1 MIRERR
7 TAVEGTPPPLI
18 QWGGVFAGTVIGL
31 AAGGLLSLLWLGL
44 AYGSHRHLFYQ
55 HLDWWLGA
63 TAIFAMLLA
72 GVVAGASSAA
82 RGVTAG
88 IANGVTAW
96 GLVVLGVAAFGIPA
110 LISTSN
116 ATVVHVGAQ
125 TLTVKTLGWWPSFW
139 SVLIGLG
146 AGAIGG
152 AIGGAPSRRRAL
164 ATEPAAVIERD
175 DHVREGRKGSYGP
188 KTKGPCGPKT
198 KPPGLGRSHRTQMFR
213 SSQTDARTQMVCGPP
228 RTTLA
233 EPRQRPQAST

>member
-31 AAGGLLSLLWLGL
+31 AVGGLLSLLWLGL

-116 ATVVHVGAQ
+116 ATVVHVGAR

-152 AIGGAPSRRRAL
+152 AIGGAPSRRRAS
-164 ATEPAAVIERD
+164 AIESAAVTEPG
-175 DHVREGRKGSYGP
+175 DHVREDDRP
-188 KTKGPCGPKT
+188 LRPEDDRPLR
-198 KPPGLGRSHRTQMFR
+198 PEDDRPLRPEDDRPLRPGGESARPRTQ
-213 SSQTDARTQMVCGPP
+213 PP
-228 RTTLA
+228 DT
-233 EPRQRPQAST
+233 EVPQ

>member
-1 MIRERR
+1 MKQQRR
-7 TAVEGTPPPLI
+7 TVVEGTPPPLI
-18 QWGGVFAGTVIGL
+18 GWGGVFAGTVIGL
-31 AAGGLLSLLWLGL
+31 AVGGLLSLLWLGL

-96 GLVVLGVAAFGIPA
+96 GLVVLGIAAFGIPA

-116 ATVVHVGAQ
+116 ATVVHIGARS
-125 TLTVKTLGWWPSFW
+125 LTVKTLGWWPSFW

-152 AIGGAPSRRRAL
+152 AIGGAPSRRRAS
-164 ATEPAAVIERD
+164 ATEPAPVTERD
-175 DHVREGRKGSYGP
+175 DPVREDERRLRPEDEGPRPRRRPLGP
-188 KTKGPCGPKT
+188 KTKVRPEGERPRP
-198 KPPGLGRSHRTQMFR
+198 RTQPGD
-213 SSQTDARTQMVCGPP
+213 T
-228 RTTLA
+228 
-233 EPRQRPQAST
+233 EIPQ

>member
-7 TAVEGTPPPLI
+7 TAVGGTPPPLI
-18 QWGGVFAGTVIGL
+18 QLGGVFAGTVIGL

-44 AYGSHRHLFYQ
+44 AYGSHGHLFYE

-72 GVVAGASSAA
+72 GVVAGASSTAL
-82 RGVTAG
+82 GVTAG

-96 GLVVLGVAAFGIPA
+96 ALVVLGVAAFGIPA

-116 ATVVHVGAQ
+116 ATVVHIGSRS
-125 TLTVKTLGWWPSFW
+125 LTVKTLGWWPSFW

-152 AIGGAPSRRRAL
+152 AIGGAPSRRRAS
-164 ATEPAAVIERD
+164 AAEPAAVTERD
-175 DHVREGRKGSYGP
+175 SRVREDERP
-188 KTKGPCGPKT
+188 LRPQDERPLRPEEERPLRPEDETARP
-198 KPPGLGRSHRTQMFR
+198 RTQPAD
-213 SSQTDARTQMVCGPP
+213 T
-228 RTTLA
+228 
-233 EPRQRPQAST
+233 EIRP

>member
-1 MIRERR
+1 MIHERR
-7 TAVEGTPPPLI
+7 TVTEATPPPLI
-18 QWGGVFAGTVIGL
+18 LWGGVFAGTVIGL
-31 AAGGLLSLLWLGL
+31 AVGGLLSLLWLGL

-72 GVVAGASSAA
+72 GVVAGASSSA

-96 GLVVLGVAAFGIPA
+96 GLVVLGAAAFGIPA

-139 SVLIGLG
+139 SVLIGLA

-152 AIGGAPSRRRAL
+152 AIGGGPSRRRASQPGHQRSL
-164 ATEPAAVIERD
+164 NATI
-175 DHVREGRKGSYGP
+175 GSA
-188 KTKGPCGPKT
+188 KTKGPYRLKT
-198 KPPGLGRSHRTQMFR
+198 KSKTKEPGLGHSQWTQKSGSKPISRPSEETRS
-213 SSQTDARTQMVCGPP
+213 
-228 RTTLA
+228 
-233 EPRQRPQAST
+233 

>member
-1 MIRERR
+1 MTQQRR
-7 TAVEGTPPPLI
+7 TVVEGTPPPLI
-18 QWGGVFAGTVIGL
+18 GWGGVFAGTVIGL
-31 AAGGLLSLLWLGL
+31 AVGGLLSLLWLGL

-96 GLVVLGVAAFGIPA
+96 GLVVLGIAAFGIPA

-116 ATVVHVGAQ
+116 ATVVHIGARS
-125 TLTVKTLGWWPSFW
+125 LTVKTLGWWPSFW

-152 AIGGAPSRRRAL
+152 AIGGAPSRRRAS
-164 ATEPAAVIERD
+164 ATEPAPVTERD
-175 DHVREGRKGSYGP
+175 DPVREDERRLRPEDERAVRPEGEGP
-188 KTKGPCGPKT
+188 RP
-198 KPPGLGRSHRTQMFR
+198 RTQPGD
-213 SSQTDARTQMVCGPP
+213 T
-228 RTTLA
+228 
-233 EPRQRPQAST
+233 EIPQ

>member
-7 TAVEGTPPPLI
+7 TAVKGTPPPLI
-18 QWGGVFAGTVIGL
+18 QWGGVFAGSVIGL
-31 AAGGLLSLLWLGL
+31 AAGGLFSLLWLGL

-116 ATVVHVGAQ
+116 ATVVHVGAR

-146 AGAIGG
+146 AGALGG
-152 AIGGAPSRRRAL
+152 AIGGAPSRRRAS
-164 ATEPAAVIERD
+164 ATEPAAVTERD
-175 DHVREGRKGSYGP
+175 DHVREDETAR
-188 KTKGPCGPKT
+188 
-198 KPPGLGRSHRTQMFR
+198 
-213 SSQTDARTQMVCGPP
+213 ARTQPP
-228 RTTLA
+228 DT
-233 EPRQRPQAST
+233 EVPQ

>member
-1 MIRERR
+1 MLHERR
-7 TAVEGTPPPLI
+7 TVVEGTPPPLI
-18 QWGGVFAGTVIGL
+18 LWGGVFAGTVIGL
-31 AAGGLLSLLWLGL
+31 ATGGLLSLLWLGL

-82 RGVTAG
+82 RGVAAG

-125 TLTVKTLGWWPSFW
+125 SLTVKTLGWWPSFW
-139 SVLIGLG
+139 SLLIGLG

-152 AIGGAPSRRRAL
+152 AIGGAPSRRRAS
-164 ATEPAAVIERD
+164 ATRRTALIQRD
-175 DHVREGRKGSYGP
+175 DQVRQDERPLRAESERP
-188 KTKGPCGPKT
+188 LQPEDETPV
-198 KPPGLGRSHRTQMFR
+198 RAEDERVR
-213 SSQTDARTQMVCGPP
+213 P
-228 RTTLA
+228 RTTESA
-233 EPRQRPQAST
+233 DTDRP

>member
-1 MIRERR
+1 MIHERR
-7 TAVEGTPPPLI
+7 PTVEGTPPPLI

-55 HLDWWLGA
+55 HLDWWLGG

-96 GLVVLGVAAFGIPA
+96 GLVVLGAAAFGIPA

-116 ATVVHVGAQ
+116 ATVVHIGAQ
-125 TLTVKTLGWWPSFW
+125 SITVKTLGWWPSFW

-152 AIGGAPSRRRAL
+152 AIGGGPSGRRVP
-164 ATEPAAVIERD
+164 ATEPAAVTERD
-175 DHVREGRKGSYGP
+175 NRVREVERPMRAEDEGP
-188 KTKGPCGPKT
+188 IRPADETAGLQT
-198 KPPGLGRSHRTQMFR
+198 PPADS
-213 SSQTDARTQMVCGPP
+213 
-228 RTTLA
+228 
-233 EPRQRPQAST
+233 EIRQ

>member
-7 TAVEGTPPPLI
+7 IAVEGTPPPLI

-31 AAGGLLSLLWLGL
+31 AAGGLLSLLWLAL
-44 AYGSHRHLFYQ
+44 AYSSHRHLFYQ

-96 GLVVLGVAAFGIPA
+96 GLLVLGVAAFGIPA

-116 ATVVHVGAQ
+116 ATVVHVGAR

-152 AIGGAPSRRRAL
+152 AIGGAPSRRRAS
-164 ATEPAAVIERD
+164 ATETASVTERD
-175 DHVREGRKGSYGP
+175 DHVREDERTKGS
-188 KTKGPCGPKT
+188 CGPKT
-198 KPPGLGRSHRTQMFR
+198 KPPGLGRSHRTQRFR
-213 SSQTDARTQMVCGPP
+213 SSRIDARTQVVCGPP
-228 RTTLA
+228 PPTLA
-233 EPRQRPQAST
+233 EPRQRPQASA

>member
-31 AAGGLLSLLWLGL
+31 AVGGLLSLLWLGL

-152 AIGGAPSRRRAL
+152 AIGGGVPSRRRAS
-164 ATEPAAVIERD
+164 ATEPAAVTERD
-175 DHVREGRKGSYGP
+175 DHVREDERILRP
-188 KTKGPCGPKT
+188 EDETA
-198 KPPGLGRSHRTQMFR
+198 R
-213 SSQTDARTQMVCGPP
+213 ARTQPP
-228 RTTLA
+228 DT
-233 EPRQRPQAST
+233 EVPQ